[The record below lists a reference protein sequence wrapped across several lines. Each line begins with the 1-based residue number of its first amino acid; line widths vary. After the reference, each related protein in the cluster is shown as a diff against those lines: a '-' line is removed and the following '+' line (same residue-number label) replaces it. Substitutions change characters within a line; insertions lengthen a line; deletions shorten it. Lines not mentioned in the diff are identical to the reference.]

1 MSDTP
6 SSAPEPAA
14 GSGPAGWPP
23 SWPPSGP
30 AGGSEGNGRR
40 RVVVAVLA
48 AVLVVA
54 GAVLVPLLI
63 VGGDDEPGT
72 GDDAETAVPATASA
86 SRAEPSSRP
95 TRRGG
100 DPRPAPSP
108 STSFPPVKP
117 GDDLS
122 AVKVYNDLPSSHVD
136 YDIAYDPVPPVGG
149 PHAPTWI
156 ECGVYD
162 EPIREENGVHD
173 LEHGSVWITYD
184 AAKLDADDIDA
195 LADALPDN
203 GIMSPYP
210 GIPAPVVVTVWG
222 RQLLLTGAD
231 DPRLQLFI
239 DEYAGSSTA
248 PEPFFSCDGGI
259 SPEDAVPR

>member
-1 MSDTP
+1 VSDTS
-6 SSAPEPAA
+6 SSASGPAA
-14 GSGPAGWPP
+14 GSGPDGWPP

-30 AGGSEGNGRR
+30 TGGSDGRGR
-40 RVVVAVLA
+40 SRVALAVLA
-48 AVLVVA
+48 AALVVA
-54 GAVLVPLLI
+54 AAIVVPLL
-63 VGGDDEPGT
+63 VAGGDDEPGT
-72 GDDAETAVPATASA
+72 GADAETGAPATATA
-86 SRAEPSSRP
+86 SREPSPRPSRS
-95 TRRGG
+95 G
-100 DPRPAPSP
+100 DPRPEPSP

-122 AVKVYNDLPSSHVD
+122 AVKVYNDLPSTHVD

-162 EPIREENGVHD
+162 EPIREENAVHD

-184 AAKLDADDIDA
+184 AAKLDDDDIA
-195 LADALPDN
+195 TLAAALPDN

-231 DPRLQLFI
+231 DPRLELFI

-259 SPEDAVPR
+259 SPEDAIPR